1 MTAPV
6 KHVWIALAVV
16 YVVWGSTY
24 FGIKIAVDT
33 IPPLLAAG
41 SRFLVAA
48 LLLAAILALAR
59 DLAADHARELGASAI
74 AGGLLLGLGVGLV
87 HVAETRIDSSVAAMI
102 AGTVPLQIIV
112 LRLIAGESPARATR
126 LSTLAGLFGL
136 GLVVAPGLGAGSTA
150 LGLAVM
156 ISATMSLVARARS
169 SRSASRSPA
178 TRSSRSSCEMAFGG
192 AFLMIGAAAFGE
204 YGELSSATFALDSML
219 AWVYLVV
226 MGSLV
231 GFSAYAWLLRV
242 APISL
247 VVTHQYVNP
256 LVAIALGMA
265 FLGERPSPWTLA
277 GAGLVIGAVYVA
289 IRAEFPRKARLLD
302 LRASRREEL
311 QQIRPCEDPGRPAA
325 GHDDDRAAPARETLV
340 DLIDRRVGVDGRK
353 RRLHRDRDVLVQR
366 VRVLED
372 AVEELALL
380 QRADD
385 VRERVDR
392 LVADDR
398 ELRDPVALHRV
409 DRRADLLVRAD
420 RDEVRHLVA
429 AARRKRSTSSTAGGG
444 VVRSRKPYW
453 IIQLSS

>member
-24 FGIKIAVDT
+24 FGIKIAVET

-41 SRFLVAA
+41 SRFFVAA
-48 LLLAAILALAR
+48 LLLAAILSWRGTSLR
-59 DLAADHARELGASAI
+59 ITRSELAATAFVGA
-74 AGGLLLGLGVGLV
+74 LLLGLGVGLV
-87 HVAETRIDSSVAAMI
+87 HVAETAIDSSVAAMI

-126 LSTLAGLFGL
+126 LSTLTGLFGL

-156 ISATMSLVARARS
+156 VSATMCWTLGSFMSKRVALPGDPFV
-169 SRSASRSPA
+169 ASVY
-178 TRSSRSSCEMAFGG
+178 EMGFGG
-192 AFLMIGAAAFGE
+192 AFLLIGATAFGE
-204 YGELSSATFALDSML
+204 YGDLGSGTFALDSML

-231 GFSAYAWLLRV
+231 GFTAYAWLLRV

-289 IRAEFPRKARLLD
+289 IRAEFPRKAT
-302 LRASRREEL
+302 AA
-311 QQIRPCEDPGRPAA
+311 RPAN
-325 GHDDDRAAPARETLV
+325 GAPRGTP
-340 DLIDRRVGVDGRK
+340 
-353 RRLHRDRDVLVQR
+353 
-366 VRVLED
+366 
-372 AVEELALL
+372 
-380 QRADD
+380 ADQ
-385 VRERVDR
+385 
-392 LVADDR
+392 
-398 ELRDPVALHRV
+398 
-409 DRRADLLVRAD
+409 
-420 RDEVRHLVA
+420 
-429 AARRKRSTSSTAGGG
+429 TA
-444 VVRSRKPYW
+444 
-453 IIQLSS
+453 

>member
-6 KHVWIALAVV
+6 KHIWIALAIV

-24 FGIKIAVDT
+24 LGIKIAVDT
-33 IPPLLAAG
+33 IPPLIAAG
-41 SRFLVAA
+41 SRFLTAA
-48 LLLAAILALAR
+48 LLLAAILAWRGTSLRITRA
-59 DLAADHARELGASAI
+59 ELGASAI

-102 AGTVPLQIIV
+102 AGTVPLQIIGF
-112 LRLIAGESPARATR
+112 RLVAGESPVRATR
-126 LSTLAGLFGL
+126 LSTLAGLVGL

-156 ISATMSLVARARS
+156 ISATISWSTGSFLSKRVPLPRNPFVATAW
-169 SRSASRSPA
+169 
-178 TRSSRSSCEMAFGG
+178 EMALGG
-192 AFLMIGAAAFGE
+192 SFLMLGAAAFGE

-219 AWVYLVV
+219 AWAYLVV

-289 IRAEFPRKARLLD
+289 IRAEFPR
-302 LRASRREEL
+302 
-311 QQIRPCEDPGRPAA
+311 
-325 GHDDDRAAPARETLV
+325 RAARP
-340 DLIDRRVGVDGRK
+340 
-353 RRLHRDRDVLVQR
+353 
-366 VRVLED
+366 
-372 AVEELALL
+372 
-380 QRADD
+380 
-385 VRERVDR
+385 ERVAPR
-392 LVADDR
+392 GTPADQT
-398 ELRDPVALHRV
+398 V
-409 DRRADLLVRAD
+409 
-420 RDEVRHLVA
+420 
-429 AARRKRSTSSTAGGG
+429 
-444 VVRSRKPYW
+444 
-453 IIQLSS
+453 